1 MDDRVKGKEELKGEG
16 RVERERR
23 WLEETRFS
31 TPSIYQT

>member
-16 RVERERR
+16 RVERER